1 MQVERVQVI
10 HFYWIS
16 LMMDGRLFA
25 LALAHL
31 KVEPEAKGYMLIFF
45 KEISSGKQG
54 WVTVSQAKVC
64 YGARL
69 HWTKQPAF

>member
-45 KEISSGKQG
+45 
-54 WVTVSQAKVC
+54 
-64 YGARL
+64 
-69 HWTKQPAF
+69 